1 VGFDFVM
8 AVGGLGD
15 GIVGVLAAVD
25 VGALEG
31 VFGGGLG
38 GTVVGVL
45 EYAVVNA
52 LCIHFL
58 SVPKQPGLV
67 AARPGFMQSGRAGP
81 LRNTTRPPSRFGHCG
96 VRS

>member
-58 SVPKQPGLV
+58 SVPKQPDLA
-67 AARPGFMQSGRAGP
+67 AARP
-81 LRNTTRPPSRFGHCG
+81 LRNTARPPSRLGNCG